1 MIRPVERGSQIR
13 VVIITIGL
21 LLTLNGLATWIW
33 TGEVRA
39 VQSPF
44 PGGTFDIGGV
54 AIAYADVGTI
64 AVCFAAVVV
73 MWAFFQFTKVGLA
86 MRAAAVNPNEARL
99 VGVRVPLMLGL
110 GWGLA
115 AVLGAIAGMLTAP
128 SVFLDPNMMQS
139 VLIYAF
145 AAAVLGGID
154 SPIGAVVGGLILGVG
169 LNLIGT
175 YIDFIGVRPPP
186 AGGAARDPRRPP
198 RPPGRPLREA
208 RGEEGMSRATLRT
221 LIVFVV
227 VSVIVFTLPAFVND
241 FRAQQFSYVGIYLVA
256 LIGLNIL
263 TGYTGQI
270 SLGHGAFMAIGG
282 YTTAILM
289 TDHGVKDIVTIPIA
303 IVVTGVAG
311 FLFGLPAARLSG
323 LYLAL
328 ATFAIAVAM
337 PSVIK
342 RFEGFTGGGSGVNL
356 FGTPELTA
364 SLTPVRI
371 AGFELNFNNWLYY
384 LAWSIAMIGYVI
396 GWLILRGRTGRA
408 FRAVRDSETAAV
420 SSGVSLART
429 KALAFGISAA
439 YAGAAGALFAIATT
453 YVNPDTFP
461 VALSIFL
468 LVGVVVAGLGSL
480 QGLIIGAI
488 FIQFMPLWAQNISK
502 SPGAPAVIY
511 GAFLILVVLALPG
524 GAAGL
529 ISRLTQLTRR
539 GRDFQKP

>member
-1 MIRPVERGSQIR
+1 M
-13 VVIITIGL
+13 
-21 LLTLNGLATWIW
+21 
-33 TGEVRA
+33 
-39 VQSPF
+39 
-44 PGGTFDIGGV
+44 
-54 AIAYADVGTI
+54 
-64 AVCFAAVVV
+64 
-73 MWAFFQFTKVGLA
+73 
-86 MRAAAVNPNEARL
+86 
-99 VGVRVPLMLGL
+99 
-110 GWGLA
+110 
-115 AVLGAIAGMLTAP
+115 
-128 SVFLDPNMMQS
+128 
-139 VLIYAF
+139 
-145 AAAVLGGID
+145 
-154 SPIGAVVGGLILGVG
+154 
-169 LNLIGT
+169 
-175 YIDFIGVRPPP
+175 
-186 AGGAARDPRRPP
+186 
-198 RPPGRPLREA
+198 
-208 RGEEGMSRATLRT
+208 
-221 LIVFVV
+221 
-227 VSVIVFTLPAFVND
+227 
-241 FRAQQFSYVGIYLVA
+241 
-256 LIGLNIL
+256 
-263 TGYTGQI
+263 
-270 SLGHGAFMAIGG
+270 
-282 YTTAILM
+282 
-289 TDHGVKDIVTIPIA
+289 
-303 IVVTGVAG
+303 VTGVAG

-342 RFEGFTGGGSGVNL
+342 RFEGFTGGGSGINL

-364 SLTPVRI
+364 SLTPVRLF
-371 AGFELNFNNWLYY
+371 GFELTFNNWLYY
-384 LAWSIAMIGYVI
+384 LAWSVAMVGYVI

-529 ISRLTQLTRR
+529 ISRVIQLTRR
-539 GRDFQKP
+539 GRDFPKP

>member
-1 MIRPVERGSQIR
+1 
-13 VVIITIGL
+13 
-21 LLTLNGLATWIW
+21 
-33 TGEVRA
+33 
-39 VQSPF
+39 
-44 PGGTFDIGGV
+44 
-54 AIAYADVGTI
+54 
-64 AVCFAAVVV
+64 
-73 MWAFFQFTKVGLA
+73 
-86 MRAAAVNPNEARL
+86 
-99 VGVRVPLMLGL
+99 
-110 GWGLA
+110 
-115 AVLGAIAGMLTAP
+115 
-128 SVFLDPNMMQS
+128 
-139 VLIYAF
+139 
-145 AAAVLGGID
+145 
-154 SPIGAVVGGLILGVG
+154 
-169 LNLIGT
+169 
-175 YIDFIGVRPPP
+175 
-186 AGGAARDPRRPP
+186 
-198 RPPGRPLREA
+198 
-208 RGEEGMSRATLRT
+208 MSRATLRT

-227 VSVIVFTLPAFVND
+227 ISVIVFTLPAFVTD

-289 TDHGVKDIVTIPIA
+289 TDHGVKDIATIPIA

-384 LAWSIAMIGYVI
+384 LAWSIAMLGYVI

-468 LVGVVVAGLGSL
+468 LVGVVIAGLGSL

-529 ISRLTQLTRR
+529 VARVVQLTRR
-539 GRDFQKP
+539 GKDFQKP

>member
-1 MIRPVERGSQIR
+1 
-13 VVIITIGL
+13 
-21 LLTLNGLATWIW
+21 
-33 TGEVRA
+33 
-39 VQSPF
+39 
-44 PGGTFDIGGV
+44 
-54 AIAYADVGTI
+54 
-64 AVCFAAVVV
+64 
-73 MWAFFQFTKVGLA
+73 
-86 MRAAAVNPNEARL
+86 
-99 VGVRVPLMLGL
+99 
-110 GWGLA
+110 
-115 AVLGAIAGMLTAP
+115 
-128 SVFLDPNMMQS
+128 
-139 VLIYAF
+139 
-145 AAAVLGGID
+145 
-154 SPIGAVVGGLILGVG
+154 
-169 LNLIGT
+169 
-175 YIDFIGVRPPP
+175 
-186 AGGAARDPRRPP
+186 
-198 RPPGRPLREA
+198 
-208 RGEEGMSRATLRT
+208 MSRATLRT

-289 TDHGVKDIVTIPIA
+289 SDHGVKDIVTIPIA

-342 RFEGFTGGGSGVNL
+342 RFEGFTGGGSGINL

-364 SLTPVRI
+364 SLTPVRLF
-371 AGFELNFNNWLYY
+371 GFELTFNNWLYY
-384 LAWSIAMIGYVI
+384 LAWSVAMVGYVI

-488 FIQFMPLWAQNISK
+488 FIQFMPLWAQNISR
-502 SPGAPAVIY
+502 SPGAPAVVY

-529 ISRLTQLTRR
+529 ISRVAQLTRR
-539 GRDFQKP
+539 GRDFPKP